1 MAGVGDLAV
10 FFPGTDHLLANL
22 KTFARALQK
31 IQIQMMPGSRRA
43 LR

>member
-22 KTFARALQK
+22 KTFARALEK
-31 IQIQMMPGSRRA
+31 IQMMPGSRRA